1 MIQKLSRYV
10 LSRNTRKTAPQ
21 PHKQLILPKFF
32 KGSPRDT
39 LPLGVKGQQEKERK
53 MQLLQTYLHSPGL
66 SQNPCCSSHP
76 GKQMAAGG
84 KGTGSSPPESFQHEG
99 ATSCAQRARE
109 PAGPGIGLYSARG
122 AFFLTQQLKDKRA
135 RKPPP
140 PQAPFLLR
148 EGQKSFPL
156 LLPHFPILCTKLH
169 LLIPRKCVCR

>member
-1 MIQKLSRYV
+1 MRDWWQRSKLKSYY
-10 LSRNTRKTAPQ
+10 
-21 PHKQLILPKFF
+21 I
-32 KGSPRDT
+32 
-39 LPLGVKGQQEKERK
+39 GVDERELQRRAGQQKTGENSFKK

-76 GKQMAAGG
+76 GKQMAARG
-84 KGTGSSPPESFQHEG
+84 KATGSSPPECFQHEG
-99 ATSCAQRARE
+99 ATSCAQRASE
-109 PAGPGIGLYSARG
+109 PAGPGIGLVGLYSARG

-156 LLPHFPILCTKLH
+156 LLPSLPPFSSLPLPFPTSEMSQGQ
-169 LLIPRKCVCR
+169 VFFQ